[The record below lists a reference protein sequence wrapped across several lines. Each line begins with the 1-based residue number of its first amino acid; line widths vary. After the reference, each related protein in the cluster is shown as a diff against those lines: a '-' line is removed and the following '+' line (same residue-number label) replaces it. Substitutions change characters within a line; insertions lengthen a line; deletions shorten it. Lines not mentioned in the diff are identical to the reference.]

1 MALTDYAVTADRLS
15 TRIVDAV
22 ADAAGTDPL
31 TLEPR
36 LYDVV
41 DVEALTTLV
50 GSDTGVA
57 IEFDYGG
64 HDVRVR
70 SDGSV
75 AVDGTAFEGRD
86 P

>member
-1 MALTDYAVTADRLS
+1 MALTDYAVTTDRLS

-50 GSDTGVA
+50 GSDAAVA

-70 SDGSV
+70 ADGSV
-75 AVDGTAFEGRD
+75 AVDGAAYEERD
-86 P
+86 A